1 MATELE
7 IGQRILSLVHGD
19 LTRIPADAIVNAAN
33 ESLSGGGGVDGAIH
47 RAGGPAIMSDLERR
61 YGKRRR
67 CETGSAAVSDPGQLP
82 ARWVIHAV
90 GPRWRGGKFGEA
102 DLLWSAYRSS
112 LHTADELGAR
122 SVTFPAISTGI
133 YGYPVDQAAPV
144 ALEALVGGLKQAR
157 SVERVTVVLFS
168 ASVLEQ
174 FEVALDQVRLL
185 AGRRPDQPDP
195 EQNHRHSGDDVEPN
209 VLGEGERT
217 DAHGNDRE

>member
-1 MATELE
+1 MTTELRV
-7 IGQRILSLVHGD
+7 GPRILSLVHGD

-47 RAGGPAIMSDLERR
+47 RAGGPAIMNDLERR

-90 GPRWRGGKFGEA
+90 GPRWRGGKFGES

-133 YGYPVDQAAPV
+133 YGYPVDAAAPV
-144 ALEALVGGLKQAR
+144 ALEALIGGLQHAR
-157 SVERVTVVLFS
+157 SVERVTVVLYS
-168 ASVLEQ
+168 EAVLEQ
-174 FEVALDQVRLL
+174 FEAALDRLRPL
-185 AGRRPDQPDP
+185 AGSGSDEPDP
-195 EQNHRHSGDDVEPN
+195 GQDHGDPDDDVELD
-209 VLGEGERT
+209 VLREGERA
-217 DAHGNDRE
+217 DDHGDDRE

>member
-7 IGQRILSLVHGD
+7 VGRRILSLVQGD
-19 LTRIPADAIVNAAN
+19 LTRIAADAIVNAAN
-33 ESLSGGGGVDGAIH
+33 ESLAGGGGVDGAIH
-47 RAGGPAIMSDLERR
+47 RAGGPEILEDLQRR

-67 CETGSAAVSDPGQLP
+67 CETGSAAVSDPGHLP

-157 SVERVTVVLFS
+157 SVERATVVLYS
-168 ASVLEQ
+168 EAVLEQ
-174 FEVALDQVRLL
+174 FEAALDKLRPL
-185 AGRRPDQPDP
+185 AGSGADQPDP
-195 EQNHRHSGDDVEPN
+195 EQDHGHSGDDVEPD
-209 VLGEGERT
+209 VLGQGERT
-217 DAHGNDRE
+217 DAHGDDRQ